1 MLARPAGPLLE
12 PGQYLSRDYCFA
24 LIRSCSIWSA
34 VGDDLGVGG
43 IGALRHLQFSNLST
57 STLKIAGQNLLYS
70 LLYSVVVT
78 KGGAKGSAAGSTR

>member
-70 LLYSVVVT
+70 VVVT